1 MKKQK
6 RRQSLGGLSTVI
18 LHLLEYRVVPGH
30 EAEVA
35 GFLRQQATA
44 ARADEGV
51 VFSCHGRRL
60 GTQGREHMA
69 ATLWS
74 GWDSYRRGTDGE
86 GLPTFLSA
94 ISVLLGVE
102 SSTRYRV
109 VASTGL
115 HCEGVRILRLYRTTI
130 AADAVETWERRAL
143 EPVGQ
148 LASRDGLL
156 TIVAGVGKDQDGSVA
171 QAGEISVVV
180 LTAWSD
186 WNLLLTATGGRLN
199 SALADTELADIERPA
214 NAFHYEVIGPEPRPR

>member
-1 MKKQK
+1 M
-6 RRQSLGGLSTVI
+6 I

-30 EAEVA
+30 EAEVT
-35 GFLRQQATA
+35 GFLRQQAAA
-44 ARADEGV
+44 ARADDGI

-60 GTQGREHMA
+60 GTQGREHLA
-69 ATLWS
+69 ATVWS
-74 GWDSYRRGTDGE
+74 GSEAFRRGTDEG
-86 GLPTFLSA
+86 GLPGFLSA
-94 ISVLLGVE
+94 MPVLLGVE
-102 SSTRYRV
+102 SSTSYRV

-115 HCEGVRILRLYRTTI
+115 RCEGARILRLYRTTI
-130 AADAVETWERRAL
+130 AADGVETWERRAL

-171 QAGEISVVV
+171 QAGEASVVV

-199 SALADTELADIERPA
+199 GALADSELADIERPA
-214 NAFHYEVIGPEPRPR
+214 NADHYEVIGPEPRPR